1 MPQEQIRS
9 TGMILT
15 ANNFLNFVQNYL
27 MKKLCF
33 LFLLSLILFSCARVG
48 SPVGGEK
55 DSIPPRVVGSNI
67 DSSRV
72 NVPRDIKELRI
83 DFDEYITLKEINK
96 HLIIS
101 PPLRKMTK
109 IIPSGM
115 ANKYLLIKW
124 EDTLQPNTTYNFNF
138 GNAIADNNE
147 GNVLQYYNF
156 AFSTGDKIDDLYIS
170 GELKSLLKDKDSNSS
185 ESNMVVG
192 LYQDKDSMD
201 YRQKPYYITKADP
214 DGYFELNYLSP
225 GTYRILAFEDSN
237 SNSVYD
243 AGKEKVGFLKERI
256 VLDKNISGL
265 KLNLYPSRKAQKY
278 VEMKET
284 PGGILMTFEGNPQEV
299 KVLSLNEKLQDYKV
313 THAPKSDSVNIW
325 FDAKKLNV
333 GIETSENLKFS
344 YDDGVKQ
351 DTVSVFYRLNTKNEM
366 ALSNSKGNI
375 LPPNQDFVISS
386 NYFIDRIQPEKW
398 TLVSD
403 SIQQEFTAQISE
415 KNPFEIRIQSQFK
428 EGKKYSLTV
437 PKETV
442 SSFYETIQKSYRFD
456 FESDKT
462 ENYGTLVLTLENAP
476 EQIFWLQLLSENGN
490 VSYSKYGK
498 EANVTF
504 RSVTPGKYQ
513 LRILVDSNENGIWD
527 SADFLSEEFAED
539 VYIFEKTV
547 EIRPLWEIREKWNLK
562 PVAETSISADPASEI
577 KPTTPVEQPKQSNEN
592 F

>member
-1 MPQEQIRS
+1 
-9 TGMILT
+9 
-15 ANNFLNFVQNYL
+15 

-33 LFLLSLILFSCARVG
+33 LFLLSLILLSCARVG
-48 SPVGGEK
+48 SPVGGAK
-55 DSIPPRVVGSNI
+55 DSIPPKVVGTNI
-67 DSSRV
+67 DSTRV

-109 IIPSGM
+109 ILPSGM

-124 EDTLQPNTTYNFNF
+124 EDTLQANTTYNFNF
-138 GNAIADNNE
+138 GNAIVDNNE
-147 GNVLQYYNF
+147 GNALQYYNF

-170 GELKSLLKDKDSNSS
+170 GDLKSLISDKDQKSS
-185 ESNMVVG
+185 EPNLVVG

-237 SNSVYD
+237 SNSVYE
-243 AGKEKVGFLKERI
+243 AGKEKVGFLKDKI

-278 VEMKET
+278 VEMKEV
-284 PGGILMTFEGNPQEV
+284 PGGILMTFEGNPQNV

-313 THAPKSDSVNIW
+313 THTPKSDSVTVW
-325 FDAKKLNV
+325 FDAKKQNV
-333 GIETSENLKFS
+333 GIATSENLKFS

-375 LPPNQDFVISS
+375 LPPNQDFVITS
-386 NYFIDRIQPEKW
+386 NYFIDNIQPEKW

-403 SIQQEFTAQISE
+403 SIQQDFTAQISE
-415 KNPFEIRIQSQFK
+415 KNPFEVRIQSQFK

-462 ENYGTLVLTLENAP
+462 ENYGTLVLTLENSP

-498 EANVTF
+498 ESNLTF
-504 RSVTPGKYQ
+504 RSVKPGKYQ
-513 LRILVDSNENGIWD
+513 IRILVDNNENGIWD
-527 SADFLSEEFAED
+527 SADFLAGEFAED

-547 EIRPLWEIREKWNLK
+547 EIRPLWEIREKWNLQ
-562 PVAETSISADPASEI
+562 PGAETTISADPASEI
-577 KPTTPVEQPKQSNEN
+577 KPTIPVEQPKPSDEN